1 MYELPLKGGIAV
13 KPRIL
18 WLVAAF
24 FMTSLFRLCTAE
36 ASVVDDIMGYNPGST
51 QTYTYSV
58 TDAGQPQYNG
68 AAQYRGPATYP
79 ATPVTQRR
87 PMIAQQPAAPQAP
100 LPQAQPYSQPQPQRK
115 AVAKKKPVRNPA
127 AANGIRSAKTQTAK
141 QPQQRL
147 AATPYQQSYP
157 AQHRP
162 VPQQG
167 YYQAPQTGYNT
178 NPYQNQY
185 RAAPNYY
192 QGYSYNNWGSSP
204 QACPPGRA

>member
-1 MYELPLKGGIAV
+1 V
-13 KPRIL
+13 KSKIQC
-18 WLVAAF
+18 LVAAF
-24 FMTSLFRLCTAE
+24 FITPLLSLSTAE
-36 ASVVDDIMGYNPGST
+36 ASVVEDLMRYNSGST

-68 AAQYRGPATYP
+68 APQYGGAAAYP

-87 PMIAQQPAAPQAP
+87 PMMAQQPPAPQAP
-100 LPQAQPYSQPQPQRK
+100 LPQAQPYSQPQRPHK
-115 AVAKKKPVRNPA
+115 AVAKKKPVRNA
-127 AANGIRSAKTQTAK
+127 TAANGIRSAKPQTAK

-147 AATPYQQSYP
+147 AATPHQQNYP
-157 AQHRP
+157 VQHRP